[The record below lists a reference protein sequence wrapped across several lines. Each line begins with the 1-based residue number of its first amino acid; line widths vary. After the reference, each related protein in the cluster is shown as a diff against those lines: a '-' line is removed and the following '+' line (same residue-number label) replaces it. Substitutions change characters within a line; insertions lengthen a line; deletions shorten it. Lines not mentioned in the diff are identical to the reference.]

1 MGMKRLW
8 RAAAILV
15 AVLGLASCDN
25 SAKKP
30 AAPPAAPIRMSC
42 MNPQEAGLKA
52 RDITIRLGE
61 ELTAKRISDEDYRA
75 FVATLN
81 VGYQAWG
88 ERQDLKAYCAALD
101 KVVND
106 AGLK

>member
-1 MGMKRLW
+1 MPT
-8 RAAAILV
+8 
-15 AVLGLASCDN
+15 S
-25 SAKKP
+25 
-30 AAPPAAPIRMSC
+30 PPFHVSC

-52 RDITIRLGE
+52 RDITVKLGE
-61 ELTAKRISDEDYRA
+61 ALTAKRISDEDYRA
-75 FVATLN
+75 YIATLN
-81 VGYQAWG
+81 VGYSAWG

>member
-1 MGMKRLW
+1 MRHLW
-8 RAAAILV
+8 RAAAIST
-15 AVLGLASCDN
+15 AVLGLAACDN
-25 SAKKP
+25 SAQKP
-30 AAPPAAPIRMSC
+30 PTPPPMSPPIRVSC

-52 RDITIRLGE
+52 RDITIKLGE
-61 ELTAKRISDEDYRA
+61 ALTAKRISDEDYRGYIA
-75 FVATLN
+75 MLN
-81 VGYQAWG
+81 VGFAAWG